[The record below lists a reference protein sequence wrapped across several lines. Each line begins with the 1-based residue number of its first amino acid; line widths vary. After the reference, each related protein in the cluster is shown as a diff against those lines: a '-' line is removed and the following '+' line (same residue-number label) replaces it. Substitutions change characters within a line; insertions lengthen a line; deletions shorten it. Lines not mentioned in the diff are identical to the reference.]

1 VRGVDP
7 AFAGILDKLAAEGVL
22 STHSVGGLLKLAD
35 AHLNAANTGKD
46 LAATQSEGAQAA
58 GAAAAAQDKVAA
70 AHRSAADAARV
81 VSEGT
86 KAVALEQDAA
96 NKTFDD
102 AQRAVA
108 AYAFGFGTAQAA
120 TDALKKADQELSA
133 ELDILFGRFLSAD
146 QATNNYKLAVV
157 DLGDK
162 LLANGFAFDDHSK
175 AGLEDRNMLDDLASK
190 ASAAG
195 KAIFDQTGN
204 VEAAKGPLL
213 DFRAHVQTL
222 RDAMAT
228 AGQDTSFL
236 DGMLATVDR
245 AIAGI
250 NEKVPETHAAG
261 KAHGHA
267 VGDGS
272 IEELPHSDDA
282 GHQHGHRHAQAVH
295 DTAPE
300 SGAGGQAHG
309 LAAVAGSL
317 TELDNIFGAGQQH
330 GAHHAEGINTLA
342 GASLTEGA
350 NLGAQTAL
358 GSLGQL
364 DNVTGAGATLGA
376 GSAQGA
382 GSQAGAHLTVGAG
395 LGANV
400 GSGVGSVG
408 GLVAGAASFIAAQG
422 ASAAGGH
429 RGEYAAAGAESA
441 AGLADGI
448 RSVVGDV
455 VAAARSVAS
464 AAVGGVRE
472 AFDSRSPSRVMMAV
486 GADVGLGLALGI
498 EGSYG
503 RVGDAF
509 AGLSAASLPALAG
522 PAGRFADGSG
532 NTTVT
537 FNVEVHGVT
546 DPAVGRAVGEQVV
559 RGAQDSLI
567 GRNIAVR
574 ARIGG

>member
-1 VRGVDP
+1 
-7 AFAGILDKLAAEGVL
+7 
-22 STHSVGGLLKLAD
+22 
-35 AHLNAANTGKD
+35 
-46 LAATQSEGAQAA
+46 
-58 GAAAAAQDKVAA
+58 
-70 AHRSAADAARV
+70 

-429 RGEYAAAGAESA
+429 RGDYAAAGAESA

-464 AAVGGVRE
+464 AASPRRVR
-472 AFDSRSPSRVMMAV
+472 RVQH
-486 GADVGLGLALGI
+486 
-498 EGSYG
+498 S
-503 RVGDAF
+503 F
-509 AGLSAASLPALAG
+509 ALAG
-522 PAGRFADGSG
+522 NDGRRCRRRARSG
-532 NTTVT
+532 ARHRGELRARRRR
-537 FNVEVHGVT
+537 FRWSLRGE
-546 DPAVGRAVGEQVV
+546 PPRVGRPGGPLRRREWEHDRHVQR
-559 RGAQDSLI
+559 RGSRRHRP
-567 GRNIAVR
+567 GRR
-574 ARIGG
+574 ARRRRTSRARRARLAHRPEHRGPGTDRRMTG